1 MRGMKAGLKN
11 WPKSVEKKSVENR
24 RCRSNIIFMNKF
36 VLTERAIG
44 HVLGITKYLLILI
57 VSLSNTV
64 AVLADDTEV
73 VRQRLHIT
81 TGYSQAPYFISE
93 DSGIVSEILRA
104 VFADSQY
111 EYELEFLANSVA
123 LQKFNNKEVDGIT
136 LVRPSMVVESFLS
149 EPYVIFQN
157 SAIHLKKNSYKIK
170 KIPDLANYRVL
181 AFSNAVKYLPGEF
194 EEMAQANPRY
204 RTISK
209 QMDQV
214 AELFHESTDVIVA
227 DKAIYQFYHKKL
239 IYQSKLDKRYAEEVT
254 FNDVFPP
261 SAYSSA
267 FHSEEVRDFFNRG
280 LTRIENNGT
289 LVKIYRKYT
298 ELMTSY

>member
-1 MRGMKAGLKN
+1 MALQTN
-11 WPKSVEKKSVENR
+11 LV
-24 RCRSNIIFMNKF
+24 FMNRLVQTGKNIR
-36 VLTERAIG
+36 LLIG
-44 HVLGITKYLLILI
+44 IAKYLLIL
-57 VSLSNTV
+57 VVCLSNM
-64 AVLADDTEV
+64 AAAIADDTEV

-104 VFADSQY
+104 VFAGSQY
-111 EYELEFLANSVA
+111 EYELEFLSNSAA
-123 LQKFNNKEVDGIT
+123 LQKFNNKEADGIT

-157 SAIHLKKNSYKIK
+157 SAIHLKKNSIKIK

-181 AFSNAVKYLPGEF
+181 AFSNAVKYLPGAF

-239 IYQSKLDKRYAEEVT
+239 IYQSKLDKRYAQEVS

-267 FHSEEVRDFFNRG
+267 FHSQEVRDFFNRG
-280 LTRIENNGT
+280 LVRIENNGA